1 MKFRFLS
8 WFPGNDYSGNYF
20 WALDILPVVNF
31 VWNRDPESSSFEV
44 ELTLGWLFWQIILS
58 YRIKRKSY

>member
-1 MKFRFLS
+1 MNIRFLS

-20 WALDILPVVNF
+20 WSLDILPVINF
-31 VWNRDPESSSFEV
+31 IWNSDPESSSFEA
-44 ELTLGWLFWQIILS
+44 ELTLGWLFWQVILN